1 MMLAGGILKRRG
13 CPMTPAA
20 IDETHAPQAE
30 SWLSDANGHPDF
42 PVQNLPL
49 GIFSEVGGTARGGVA
64 IGDHIIDL
72 AAIVSL
78 LNGEAKQAAVA
89 DSGPTLKPLLELGAG
104 TRRALRRGLFARL
117 KAYANADKVRHALYQ
132 TADGN
137 RHLP

>member
-72 AAIVSL
+72 AAIVSRSEEHTSEL
-78 LNGEAKQAAVA
+78 QSLMRHSYAVFC
-89 DSGPTLKPLLELGAG
+89 LKKKK
-104 TRRALRRGLFARL
+104 TNTHKKR
-117 KAYANADKVRHALYQ
+117 Q
-132 TADGN
+132 
-137 RHLP
+137 

>member
-1 MMLAGGILKRRG
+1 MLLAGGILKRRG

-49 GIFSEVGGTARGGVA
+49 GIFSAVGGTARGGVA

-72 AAIVSL
+72 AAIASL
-78 LNGEAKQAAVA
+78 LNGASSE
-89 DSGPTLKPLLELGAG
+89 E
-104 TRRALRRGLFARL
+104 RRVGKECVSTCNSRWER
-117 KAYANADKVRHALYQ
+117 
-132 TADGN
+132 
-137 RHLP
+137 